1 MFLRTFEA
9 FTGID
14 LSNLGVFIFEIKW
27 APFKCL
33 FWNAN
38 DSIVNL
44 MVSLGYSSCYKIMLN
59 NDNDNK
65 WRKVTTI

>member
-14 LSNLGVFIFEIKW
+14 LSTLGVFIFEIKW

-65 WRKVTTI
+65 WRKVTTL

>member
-14 LSNLGVFIFEIKW
+14 LSTLGVFTFEIKW